1 MTQLRARCTDAAPG
15 EWSGLVAADPAATP
29 AHRPELWRTLA
40 TVLPGLESRFIV
52 VEREGAPVGGAPIL
66 IERRAGLCWLRALP
80 FLLPAAP
87 LARPGDALAVDEAVA
102 HALLELQRGTR
113 AVGGEWAC
121 YRPSGPAVAPGILDL
136 LPGETRWFESA
147 VVELDGGLD
156 AALARADR
164 KTRQGL
170 VQSRES
176 SLRFG
181 ENPDALDQAIVLNA
195 RQSRS
200 WRGHRPVPA
209 ALSRRLIEAGVA
221 RLFTVSDDRGPL
233 CATLALD
240 GGSET
245 LMWWSGAREEARA
258 RGAFALL
265 AWSIAE
271 WAHARGRARLNL
283 GASSGLDPVAAFKRS
298 LGARNVRW
306 PVRWLSARHAPPAG
320 RLVAA
325 LEARLRRGR
334 ARGAAA

>member
-1 MTQLRARCTDAAPG
+1 MDAAPG
-15 EWSGLVAADPAATP
+15 EWNELVAADPAATP
-29 AHRPELWRTLA
+29 AHRPELWRALA

-52 VEREGAPVGGAPIL
+52 VERGGTPIGGAPIM
-66 IERRAGLCWLRALP
+66 IQRRAGLHWLRALP

-87 LARPGDALAVDEAVA
+87 LARPGSASAVDEAVA
-102 HALLELQRGTR
+102 HALLELQRDLHV
-113 AVGGEWAC
+113 VGGEWAC
-121 YRPSGPAVAPGILDL
+121 YRPTGAAVAPGVLDL

-156 AALARADR
+156 AALARVDR

-170 VQSRES
+170 LQSRAS
-176 SLRFG
+176 GLRFG
-181 ENPDALDQAIVLNA
+181 ENADALDPAIALHA
-195 RQSRS
+195 RQSRI

-221 RLFTVSDDRGPL
+221 RLFTVADERGVL
-233 CATLALD
+233 CATFALD

-245 LMWWSGAREEARA
+245 LMWWSGAREEARS

-265 AWSIAE
+265 AWSVAE

-298 LGARNVRW
+298 LGARLVRW
-306 PVRWLSARHAPPAG
+306 PVRWLGPQYAPPAG
-320 RLVAA
+320 RLLAT
-325 LEARLRRGR
+325 LEARLRRSR